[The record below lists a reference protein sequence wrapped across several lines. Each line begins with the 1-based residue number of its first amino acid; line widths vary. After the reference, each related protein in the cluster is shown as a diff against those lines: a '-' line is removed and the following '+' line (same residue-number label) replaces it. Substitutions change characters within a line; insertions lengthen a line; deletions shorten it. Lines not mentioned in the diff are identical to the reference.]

1 MHLIFLC
8 CEMGHSKVL
17 KDLPK
22 KSFKL
27 SVFAVVIILK
37 LLIFLILIIGP
48 FRLFNFF
55 QEIFVNL
62 YFSTNIHFN
71 EILNFFF
78 YHNYISWSY
87 YFFYLYYFI
96 LLIFSFL
103 FLFACMFSHFSCV
116 WLFETPWTVAHQA
129 SLSMGFSQQEYWS
142 GLPCSPPGDLSDPG
156 IKLTPHIS
164 PALAGR
170 FFTIAPPGKPQI
182 IL

>member
-1 MHLIFLC
+1 MHLIFLH

-27 SVFAVVIILK
+27 SVFAEVIILK

-71 EILNFFF
+71 EIFKLFF
-78 YHNYISWSY
+78 YYNYRIT
-87 YFFYLYYFI
+87 FFI
-96 LLIFSFL
+96 CITL
-103 FLFACMFSHFSCV
+103 FYSFSHSYFCLLACSV
-116 WLFETPWTVAHQA
+116 TSVVSD
-129 SLSMGFSQQEYWS
+129 SL
-142 GLPCSPPGDLSDPG
+142 
-156 IKLTPHIS
+156 
-164 PALAGR
+164 
-170 FFTIAPPGKPQI
+170 
-182 IL
+182 

>member
-1 MHLIFLC
+1 MHLIFLH

-27 SVFAVVIILK
+27 SVFAEIIILK

-71 EILNFFF
+71 EIFKLFFCT
-78 YHNYISWSY
+78 IT
-87 YFFYLYYFI
+87 I
-96 LLIFSFL
+96 LLL
-103 FLFACMFSHFSCV
+103 FLSVLLYFTHFLIPIFVCLHV
-116 WLFETPWTVAHQA
+116 Q
-129 SLSMGFSQQEYWS
+129 SLQLCLTLCDPMD
-142 GLPCSPPGDLSDPG
+142 CSPPGFSVHGILPARLLEWAAMLSSRGSFRSRDCT
-156 IKLTPHIS
+156 LLSCVSCT
-164 PALAGR
+164 AGR
-170 FFTIAPPGKPQI
+170 FFTTEPPGKPHFY
-182 IL
+182 L

>member
-1 MHLIFLC
+1 MHPIFLC
-8 CEMGHSKVL
+8 CEMEYRKVL

-27 SVFAVVIILK
+27 SVFAEVIILK
-37 LLIFLILIIGP
+37 LVIFLILIIGP

-71 EILNFFF
+71 EIFKLFLTVTIYHYLVTFFTC
-78 YHNYISWSY
+78 I
-87 YFFYLYYFI
+87 YFI

-116 WLFETPWTVAHQA
+116 
-129 SLSMGFSQQEYWS
+129 
-142 GLPCSPPGDLSDPG
+142 
-156 IKLTPHIS
+156 
-164 PALAGR
+164 
-170 FFTIAPPGKPQI
+170 
-182 IL
+182 

>member
-1 MHLIFLC
+1 MHLIFLH

-27 SVFAVVIILK
+27 SVFAEVIILK

-71 EILNFFF
+71 EIFKLFF
-78 YHNYISWSY
+78 YYNYLIT
-87 YFFYLYYFI
+87 FFI
-96 LLIFSFL
+96 CITL
-103 FLFACMFSHFSCV
+103 FYSFSHSYFCLLACSV
-116 WLFETPWTVAHQA
+116 TSVVSD
-129 SLSMGFSQQEYWS
+129 SL
-142 GLPCSPPGDLSDPG
+142 
-156 IKLTPHIS
+156 
-164 PALAGR
+164 
-170 FFTIAPPGKPQI
+170 
-182 IL
+182 

>member
-27 SVFAVVIILK
+27 SVFAEVIILK

-71 EILNFFF
+71 EIFK
-78 YHNYISWSY
+78 
-87 YFFYLYYFI
+87 
-96 LLIFSFL
+96 L
-103 FLFACMFSHFSCV
+103 F
-116 WLFETPWTVAHQA
+116 
-129 SLSMGFSQQEYWS
+129 
-142 GLPCSPPGDLSDPG
+142 
-156 IKLTPHIS
+156 
-164 PALAGR
+164 
-170 FFTIAPPGKPQI
+170 FFTITIYHDLITFFICITLFYSFSHSYFCLLACSVTSVVSDS
-182 IL
+182 L